1 MQIIAGLPVF
11 LGLNIMSDNVTQD
24 YIRVLKHC
32 ALAHMKPLACWNLQI
47 TLPTSLLL
55 WLFLQPALP
64 SCACTSDV
72 LMVHRE
78 AFIVFPLQ
86 FKYAGV
92 RLLSSP
98 AKLFKIPNFVNKQV
112 GYFYGYTTILCLFSH
127 LKAGV
132 HNNTSPVHFEKV

>member
-1 MQIIAGLPVF
+1 MIVPPAC
-11 LGLNIMSDNVTQD
+11 S
-24 YIRVLKHC
+24 
-32 ALAHMKPLACWNLQI
+32 PL
-47 TLPTSLLL
+47 
-55 WLFLQPALP
+55 